1 MQETTETAGRTRM
14 NRTQIIVIIAALAVA
29 AGTIITWFML
39 PGILLTLLTNRP
51 EHSAKYYPQDT
62 VVYAWLT
69 LAPGK
74 GQKEEG
80 QRLWEQIREHP
91 DARNY
96 IDDLRET
103 LQDEYGID
111 TEDLRDWIGAE
122 ISLGIIDPRD
132 RKYQEAMAMT
142 IDVRDPEAAREFLED
157 WVQHLERKKG
167 HTFRESSSRRFN
179 VWTSRQGPHI
189 ALSDDLLALAASREN
204 LESIIRRAED
214 GNQDSLEDLPQFR
227 EARESLPERRFASL
241 YIDSRSIALDHL
253 EENEELA
260 GLAQEQIPRWVALST
275 GLFDRTL
282 VARVNLQ
289 NRLEGPMKRPDL
301 QPPDNLMPRRTNA
314 YLAATFDQD
323 PYNWRRALREYGD
336 LEQKQV
342 EMINNTIW
350 ELAPALGVEDPPQ
363 LRRNADPGDLVDLSL
378 DLLEQATGIDFRND
392 LIAHLSGAFAL
403 AIHPTDL
410 QEVRKNPFD
419 NALPAVAM
427 LSHRQ
432 DSGQELEE
440 TLLDVADLV
449 EERTGT
455 RHMMVDLGGDRDAVV
470 YRTGME
476 YQPAHILHQ
485 GFLILATTERA
496 LARTVSLEGDP
507 EGQLRSDPEYRRAL
521 ERLPKRSQFLLYL
534 DLHNILRQAD
544 SEDFGMEQTQL
555 RALQD
560 TLGRLVISSHSP
572 HCRGAQE
579 KDAQCQEPRHSSVT
593 TILTL
598 LEE

>member
-1 MQETTETAGRTRM
+1 MQETTESAGRTRM

-29 AGTIITWFML
+29 FGTIITWFML

-62 VVYAWLT
+62 VVYGWLS

-111 TEDLRDWIGAE
+111 PEDLRDWIGAE
-122 ISLGIIDPRD
+122 ISLGIINPRN
-132 RKYQEAMAMT
+132 RNYQEAMAMT
-142 IDVRDPEAAREFLED
+142 IDVRDPEVAREFLED
-157 WVQHLERKKG
+157 WVRHLERKQG
-167 HTFRESSSRRFN
+167 HTFREGTSRRFK
-179 VWTSRQGPHI
+179 VWTSRQGPNI

-214 GNQDSLEDLPQFR
+214 GSQDSLEDLPQFR
-227 EARESLPERRFASL
+227 EARESLPERRLASL

-260 GLAQEQIPRWVALST
+260 GLAWEQIPRWVAVAAGLS
-275 GLFDRTL
+275 DRTL
-282 VARVNLQ
+282 VTTVNLQ
-289 NRLEGPMKRPDL
+289 NRLEAPLERPDL
-301 QPPDNLMPRRTNA
+301 QSPDHLMPRRTNA
-314 YLAATFDQD
+314 YLAATFDPD

-336 LEQKQV
+336 LEREQV
-342 EMINNTIW
+342 EMINNALW

-363 LRRNADPGDLVDLSL
+363 LHRNADPGDLVDLSL
-378 DLLEQATGIDFRND
+378 DLLEEATGIDFRND
-392 LIAHLSGAFAL
+392 FIAHLSGTLAL

-410 QEVRKNPFD
+410 QEVRNNPFD

-432 DSGQELEE
+432 ASGRELEE

-455 RHMMVDLGGDRDAVV
+455 RHMMIDLGGDRDAVV

-476 YQPAHILHQ
+476 YQPAHLLHQ

-496 LARTVSLEGDP
+496 LAKTVGLEGDP

-534 DLHNILRQAD
+534 DLRNLLRQAD
-544 SEDFGMEQTQL
+544 SEDLGMERTQL

-579 KDAQCQEPRHSSVT
+579 KDAQCQEPSHSSVT
-593 TILTL
+593 MILTL